1 MSFLLADQSLLFHRL
16 TVAIVGV
23 LMGRDFLQSA
33 EQFAPLPCIAVL
45 GVLFRGQI
53 GLGASQFLNIAAVA
67 MCMLTAVTAALAS
80 VVVDVPYLGAVLRTV
95 LVMGMP
101 LFESARAL
109 AIAVVGVL
117 VLLTIQIFVIALVT
131 MGMLNGLSMIA
142 IQDIAIAPC
151 IALVAMGVAFL
162 GHFTDQGLYRGDFI
176 AILVMHMLGTGALQL
191 GLNGSRQ
198 RGEHHAGAQ
207 GEGHHDR

>member
-1 MSFLLADQSLLFHRL
+1 
-16 TVAIVGV
+16 
-23 LMGRDFLQSA
+23 
-33 EQFAPLPCIAVL
+33 
-45 GVLFRGQI
+45 
-53 GLGASQFLNIAAVA
+53 

-142 IQDIAIAPC
+142 IQGIAIAPC

-162 GHFTDQGLYRGDFI
+162 GQFTDQGLYRGDFI
-176 AILVMHMLGTGALQL
+176 AFLGMGVLFFSANIL

-198 RGEHHAGAQ
+198 RGEHHARAQ